1 VSTEVHVQA
10 PESKLPP
17 GPSIFERLRAGK
29 RAFVVLSGLLDL
41 RLLSPAVSALT
52 RRPRAESIE
61 IAGVPTELVTP
72 AGTGPWPAFV
82 LVTGAHP
89 LRRREP
95 IVMKVAEGLG
105 RAGFVVLVPDLPG
118 LGEGQISPRT
128 VESTVR
134 VVEWTAEREEVAKGH
149 IVLCGASVGGSL
161 ALIVAGRPEVADSV
175 GVVSSICP
183 FADLEKMICLATT
196 RCYGQD
202 GPFGA
207 YDAAI
212 LLRRVVA
219 RSLLATLTEGAE
231 RTQLLDRVGD
241 ILNDQEDAIDGLLAL
256 DVEELGPDAR
266 AIVRLLTNTDAGK
279 FRELYDGLPADARAL
294 VELLSPLPRATA
306 IRARVELAVPPLDPY
321 FPPGETQALAAA
333 IPNAR
338 LIVSGTLDHTRPM
351 KSRAH
356 LGDLSRYSG
365 FVLRTLADW

>member
-1 VSTEVHVQA
+1 VRPAASEPTPRLA
-10 PESKLPP
+10 PLQ
-17 GPSIFERLRAGK
+17 RLRAAK
-29 RAFVVLSGLLDL
+29 RASIVLSQLLEL
-41 RLLSPAVSALT
+41 RLLSPAVRAVT
-52 RRPRAESIE
+52 RRPRTESVEIE
-61 IAGVPTELVTP
+61 GVPAELVTP
-72 AGTGPWPAFV
+72 AGRGPRPAFV

-95 IVMKVAEGLG
+95 IVQKVAEGLG

-118 LGEGQISPRT
+118 LGEGEITPRT

-134 VVEWTAEREEVAKGH
+134 VVEWTARREEVAGGH
-149 IVLCGASVGGSL
+149 IVLCGASVGASL
-161 ALIVAGRPEVADSV
+161 ALIVAGRREVADSIS
-175 GVVSSICP
+175 VVSSICP

-196 RCYGQD
+196 RCYGPD
-202 GPFGA
+202 GPVGT

-219 RSLLATLTEGAE
+219 RSLLATLPAGPE

-241 ILNDQEDAIDGLLAL
+241 ILRDQEDPIDGLFAL
-256 DVEELGPDAR
+256 DVDELGPDAR

-279 FRELYDGLPADARAL
+279 FHELYDSLPADARAL
-294 VELLSPLPRATA
+294 VELLSPLPRAA
-306 IRARVELAVPPLDPY
+306 GIRARVELAVPPLDPY

-351 KSRAH
+351 KSRAR
-356 LGDLSRYSG
+356 LGDLACYSG
-365 FVLRTLADW
+365 FVLRTLGDW